1 MRYYVLAGGTFS
13 DVAPHFA
20 LAAPAFGRVG
30 RLLAEALPPA
40 LVAAGRDGAEV
51 RLLLSRMALGG
62 AERDERD
69 QALLAAAGISDLYDN
84 ADVAKLVDFL
94 VADPETRALIVPA
107 ALCDF
112 EASAIAPA
120 YGAAPGK
127 ASHPRLSSR
136 GEHQLTLR
144 PAVKVVRRVRTARK
158 DVFLA
163 LFKNT
168 AGDDA
173 PTLYA
178 KGLALLKRSSANLV
192 LANDSRTQLN
202 MVITPEQARYHETAE
217 RGAAVRGFAEMIAL
231 RSGLRFTRSTVV
243 AGEPVSW
250 RSAEIP
256 ESLRIVV
263 DHCIRRGAYKP
274 FLGSTVGHFAAR
286 GRDGTILTSR
296 RKTDFNDLERVGL
309 VRIEPRGEDHVVA
322 YGAKPSVGG
331 QSQRII
337 FREHPEVDCI
347 VHFHC
352 PRRAGSP
359 VPVREQRPF
368 ECGSHECGRNTADG
382 LAPFL
387 AGAPSG
393 DSADVGA
400 GVDVIKAVMLDR
412 HGPNVVFPR
421 GADPWRVIDFIERNF
436 DLQAR
441 TDGEVNL
448 SAVS

>member
-1 MRYYVLAGGTFS
+1 MRYYVIAGGTFS

-30 RLLAEALPPA
+30 RQLAEALPPA
-40 LVAAGRDGAEV
+40 LAAAGREGAEV
-51 RLLLSRMALGG
+51 RLLLTRMALGG
-62 AERDERD
+62 AERDARD
-69 QALLAAAGISDLYDN
+69 EELLAAAGLADLYSN
-84 ADVAKLVDFL
+84 ADVAKLIDHL
-94 VADPETRALIVPA
+94 VAAPKTRALIVPA

-112 EASAIAPA
+112 EPAAIAPS
-120 YGAAPGK
+120 YGAEIGK

-136 GEHQLTLR
+136 GEHQLLLK
-144 PAVKVVRRVRTARK
+144 PAAKVVRRVRAQRK

-178 KGLALLKRSSANLV
+178 KGLALLKRCSANLV

-202 MVITPEQARYHETAE
+202 MVITPEQARYHEGPD

-231 RSGLRFTRSTVV
+231 RTGLRFTRSTIA
-243 AGEPVSW
+243 AGEPVAW
-250 RSAEIP
+250 QSAEIP
-256 ESLRIVV
+256 ESLRVVV

-286 GRDGTILTSR
+286 GNDGTILTSR
-296 RKTDFNDLERVGL
+296 RKTDFNDLARVGL
-309 VRIEPRGEDHVVA
+309 VRIEPRGEDDVVA

-352 PRRAGSP
+352 PRRADSP
-359 VPVREQRPF
+359 VPVREQRPY

-382 LAPFL
+382 LAPF
-387 AGAPSG
+387 AAAAEDGASEG
-393 DSADVGA
+393 SGA

-412 HGPNVVFPR
+412 HGPNVAFPR
-421 GADPWRVIDFIERNF
+421 GADPARVIDFIERNF